1 MNESLW
7 MYFFM
12 MMGIFGIVMINV
24 FGQVLL
30 SNEQNYYLLKES
42 TEAAMYDAID
52 LNAYRG
58 DGEWESGEGNSCV
71 PKIPGTIK
79 IIREKFVESFA
90 RRFANSANLDR
101 QYRVIFNDI
110 DECPPKVS
118 ISLIA
123 SERFSM
129 LEIFNVTYDTDTS
142 IINNLSGIIEA
153 DLKNFE
159 PAEHTPGVNV
169 CDGEKTS
176 SDSYSEWST
185 CNYATNTQSRYKT
198 TQYRVGS
205 TLCGTTKVIE
215 EKECFTQTAAPS
227 VNRHCTQP
235 YNTYPSV
242 VTYGEY
248 GACNPLTG
256 KKTRQKITEYIDGTV
271 RCKRDTEP
279 ETASCTI
286 QAYTIPEAVDVCDH
300 PEMFP
305 QSCSESA
312 VGGWSACVNS
322 SQSQQWKRTCT
333 ARGEVCSSTT
343 YNKQQWC
350 YSPPPTPAPTPT
362 PKTPTPSTPNPST
375 PKPST
380 PKPSTPKPA
389 TPKPTPKPTQ
399 SCFLEGTKIV
409 TIDGYKN
416 IEDIKVGDLVL
427 SYNEESGINEYSKVT
442 ETYIHEDF
450 IDKLYTLT
458 IDGKEI
464 QATSTH
470 PFYVK
475 RVVDGE
481 ETLDYIDIRK
491 IKVGDQVRYSDGTY
505 HTVEKVYGY
514 YHQDTYYNIEVEN
527 NHNYYISDQNIL
539 VHNKGPVGCFLEG
552 TPVLTEEGYK
562 DIDKIEVGDKVLTYN
577 EKEDKNE
584 YKTVSQKF
592 IRDYINEDLYTITA
606 DGFSFKVTEGH
617 GIYIK
622 RHLMGLVYLE
632 GYLPAMDLLAG
643 DQIRYSDGTFHTVE
657 NTSNEIVSTTVY
669 NMAVDDNHNY
679 YVTENNIL
687 VHNRVE
693 YGWY

>member
-58 DGEWESGEGNSCV
+58 DGEWELGEGNSCV
-71 PKIPGTIK
+71 PKVPGTIK
-79 IIREKFVESFA
+79 ITREKFVESFA

-215 EKECFTQTAAPS
+215 EKECFTEIPTTATQ
-227 VNRHCTQP
+227 RYCTKA

-248 GACNPLTG
+248 GACNSLTG

-271 RCKRDTEP
+271 RCKKDIEYEQAT
-279 ETASCTI
+279 CTVPN
-286 QAYTIPEAVDVCDH
+286 YVIPSEINICDH

-305 QSCSESA
+305 QECEDNPIS
-312 VGGWSACVNS
+312 GWSSCVNS
-322 SQSQQWKRTCT
+322 TQTQKWKRICR
-333 ARGEVCSSTT
+333 ARGIVCK
-343 YNKQQWC
+343 NEEFNVQQGC
-350 YSPPPTPAPTPT
+350 YSPPPTTE
-362 PKTPTPSTPNPST
+362 STPYNPPSSNNNNY
-375 PKPST
+375 KPST
-380 PKPSTPKPA
+380 TQKPSA
-389 TPKPTPKPTQ
+389 TVISTTND
-399 SCFLEGTKIV
+399 SCFLKGTSI
-409 TIDGYKN
+409 TTQEGYKN
-416 IEDIKVGDLVL
+416 IEDIKVGDMVL
-427 SYNEESGINEYSKVT
+427 SYNEEKGVNEFSRVNDT
-442 ETYIHEDF
+442 FIHDNVLS
-450 IDKLYTLT
+450 DLYTLT
-458 IDGKEI
+458 IEGVDLQVTAIHNFYIKRIEDGKEI
-464 QATSTH
+464 
-470 PFYVK
+470 Y
-475 RVVDGE
+475 
-481 ETLDYIDIRK
+481 DYIAAEDL
-491 IKVGDQVRYSDGTY
+491 KVGDQVRYSNGTY
-505 HTVEKVYGY
+505 HTIEKIIDY
-514 YHQDTYYNIEVEN
+514 YQRDTYYDIEVDN
-527 NHNYYISDQNIL
+527 NHNYYVSEQKIL
-539 VHNKGPVGCFLEG
+539 VHNKSKGTRDCFPGG
-552 TPVLTEEGYK
+552 TLVKVENGYENIE
-562 DIDKIEVGDKVLTYN
+562 DIKVGDKVYTYN
-577 EKEDKNE
+577 ADKKIIE
-584 YKTVSQKF
+584 LKTVVEK
-592 IRDYINEDLYTITA
+592 YKHGANEIKGDIYTIHV
-606 DGFSFKVTEGH
+606 DGISFRVTGIH

-622 RHLMGLVYLE
+622 RHLFGLLNFE
-632 GYLPAMDLLAG
+632 GYMAAKKLKVG
-643 DQIRYSDGTFHTVE
+643 DQLRYSDGSFHAIDDINYKNE
-657 NTSNEIVSTTVY
+657 NEIVY
-669 NMAVDDNHNY
+669 NMTIEDNHNY
-679 YVTENNIL
+679 FVTEKEIT
-687 VHNRVE
+687 VHNTDYMRMSQDMK
-693 YGWY
+693 